1 MYRYKFKN
9 PRIREAAI
17 LLVKLPVRVGY
28 NRTSLVRH
36 LHMGGGSGIV
46 DSGLYEHGTLS
57 ISGDGLDWH
66 KLDRHVFEVYRLSDH
81 MIVGRQKLGVVCQR
95 SDYYATIF
103 KEMLDGK
110 DLCPMKSDSF
120 NIEHRY
126 DGVNVY
132 KLFIDD
138 GDSEQSLV
146 MQLFFTLLCHDD
158 GLFIHAA
165 YDFLKMEGIWSVIRF
180 MYNGVFKLYLEAD
193 RYQFNDLSNMIL
205 FHINLTLLTGDIN
218 MRYVLRDAELDGGR
232 FTELSLVETS
242 YFRYDFEFIA
252 SYFRENPVK
261 EIDFSQYECPV
272 RKYVDEGDLNRLRE
286 IIQRGNMSSAFNP
299 RIMFIRE
306 GYWRIGNF
314 LELINDK
321 RRCKCH
327 Q

>member
-1 MYRYKFKN
+1 MRD
-9 PRIREAAI
+9 AAI
-17 LLVKLPVRVGY
+17 LLTRNPTERSSNQSSLLAYLHTRDDSDIVKSFFSERV
-28 NRTSLVRH
+28 TEIL
-36 LHMGGGSGIV
+36 
-46 DSGLYEHGTLS
+46 
-57 ISGDGLDWH
+57 SGDGLDWH

-120 NIEHRY
+120 NIDHRH
-126 DGVNVY
+126 DGINVY

-138 GDSEQSLV
+138 NDSEQSLV
-146 MQLFFTLLCHDD
+146 MQLFFALLCQDD
-158 GLFIHAA
+158 CLFIHTA
-165 YDFLKMEGIWSVIRF
+165 YYFLKMEGVWSTIRF
-180 MYNGVFKLYLEAD
+180 VYNGVFKLYLEAD

-205 FHINLTLLTGDIN
+205 FHINFLLLAGHNVMEYILGN
-218 MRYVLRDAELDGGR
+218 GR
-232 FTELSLVETS
+232 LYGLYFHEFYLVETS

-261 EIDFSQYECPV
+261 EIDFSRYGCPI

-299 RIMFIRE
+299 RIVFIRE

-314 LELINDK
+314 LELINDE
-321 RRCKCH
+321 RRCNCH
-327 Q
+327 